1 MKLAALLDLQV
12 DEAADVFGFF
22 FFFLEMARDAFLRIA
37 LSNAQQKTSL
47 QSDLVAFWVS
57 KSMFLYLLECH
68 TWCKSWPASWEFTIM
83 QETMKNSDS
92 CAHEADLSPWFKR
105 KLHDPEA

>member
-47 QSDLVAFWVS
+47 QSDLVAF
-57 KSMFLYLLECH
+57 
-68 TWCKSWPASWEFTIM
+68 
-83 QETMKNSDS
+83 
-92 CAHEADLSPWFKR
+92 
-105 KLHDPEA
+105 